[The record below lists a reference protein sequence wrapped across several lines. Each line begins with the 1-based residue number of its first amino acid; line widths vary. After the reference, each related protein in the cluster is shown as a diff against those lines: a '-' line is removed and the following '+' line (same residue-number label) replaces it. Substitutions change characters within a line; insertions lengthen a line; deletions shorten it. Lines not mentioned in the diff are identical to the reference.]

1 MAGSF
6 ASTDSSKTL
15 SITNGSS
22 TPVLTS
28 ILTHTPHEFLQP
40 SGNAIQD
47 AALNLVKRYFDPL
60 LKNGTG
66 NGLDTV
72 YLEGFDVEQVWEQV
86 RGVVEMLAQTTVH
99 DTKVNGNARRKEL
112 ENGSSGSGSD
122 KNEEEEESDDEDLMM
137 QDAHEDAHEDADEDE
152 ESGEEEGFIGFVEEE
167 DGSEDGG
174 VALEDD
180 TAEAENGIGYGSED
194 EEDED
199 DLEEKELVQDV
210 HGLNDGFFS
219 IDDFNRQ
226 TELLEL
232 QDARGGPVDEDDDE
246 DDIDYHAD
254 PATLQEDEEEEE
266 EEFSTKS
273 DTNGHLKD
281 DYEDDDDD
289 EMDLD
294 RDMDENANDI
304 MYEDFFAPPAKKKTG
319 KPKGKKKVSW
329 REDVNKM
336 DQEAEYAV
344 VQSDMERV
352 RRDLFADGDEESDE
366 GVEMDGD
373 PADPM
378 NRRSSYQKRQAELM
392 EQIREL
398 EAQSV
403 ARKEWVMAGEAK
415 ARDRPLN
422 SLLEQ
427 DLDFERSGKPVPVI
441 TQEVTEGLEDMIKRR
456 ILDAQFDE
464 VVKRRPGDIS
474 DKFRRGR
481 VELDDSKP
489 QESLTEV
496 YERDH
501 LKSTNPEDNPDAS
514 DEKLQKEHKE
524 IEAIWL
530 DVSRKLDALTS
541 WHFTPKPPKPSLA
554 IVSDIAA
561 ISMEEA
567 QPSAAAG
574 GIAANVSMLAPQEIY
589 KPGKDKAYLPIGE
602 GGGREI
608 VGKSG
613 APISTREMSSDDKK
627 RRRRREKEK
636 IRKRNAME
644 GIKRGEVKAGSKK
657 DVVDTLKRGNVAII
671 GKGGEKRSVDGKIVK
686 ERGKG
691 ASVSFLKL

>member
-6 ASTDSSKTL
+6 TSTDSSKTL
-15 SITNGSS
+15 SISNASG
-22 TPVLTS
+22 TPALTS
-28 ILTHTPHEFLQP
+28 ILTHAPHEFLQP

-60 LKNGTG
+60 MKSAAG
-66 NGLDTV
+66 NRLDTV

-86 RGVVEMLAQTTVH
+86 RGVVEMLAQTAV
-99 DTKVNGNARRKEL
+99 DDVKVNGGRKEL
-112 ENGSSGSGSD
+112 ENGSSGSGSEEE
-122 KNEEEEESDDEDLMM
+122 EEEEESEDEDLLM
-137 QDAHEDAHEDADEDE
+137 EDADEDG
-152 ESGEEEGFIGFVEEE
+152 ESGEEEEFAGFGEEEEEE

-180 TAEAENGIGYGSED
+180 AVVAEDGIDYGSD
-194 EEDED
+194 EER
-199 DLEEKELVQDV
+199 EEENPEQKEFVEDV

-254 PATLQEDEEEEE
+254 PTTLQEDDNEEEE
-266 EEFSTKS
+266 EEFPTKS
-273 DTNGHLKD
+273 KMNGHLKD
-281 DYEDDDDD
+281 DYEDDDDY

-319 KPKGKKKVSW
+319 KSKDKKKVSW
-329 REDVNKM
+329 REDVRKM
-336 DQEAEYAV
+336 DPEAEYAA

-352 RRDLFADGDEESDE
+352 RRDLFADEDEESDE
-366 GVEMDGD
+366 DAEMDGD

-378 NRRSSYQKRQAELM
+378 NRCSSHQKRHAALM

-398 EAQSV
+398 EAQNV
-403 ARKEWVMAGEAK
+403 AKKEWVMGGEAK

-422 SLLEQ
+422 SLLEE

-456 ILDAQFDE
+456 ILNAQFDE

-489 QESLTEV
+489 QESLAEV

-554 IVSDIAA
+554 IVSDVAA

-636 IRKRNAME
+636 IRKRNVAE
-644 GIKRGEVKAGSKK
+644 GIKRGEVKVGSKK

-671 GKGGEKRSVDGKIVK
+671 GKGGEKRSVDGKMVT
-686 ERGKG
+686 ERSKG
-691 ASVSFLKL
+691 TSASFLKL